1 MEERLESPVLAVA
14 ASWRHQASSRRICRC
29 RRPQTRQQQASAA
42 SARPGRQPRKRRG
55 CGRRCWHAGPPRWPG
70 PRPWR
75 RRSELGRPRRPLAR
89 WVLPAYLIGG
99 CGCVVECR
107 YVRNVSVMLQS
118 VAGRP
123 PWQPVWAVGCKGSHG
138 WALKKKERPKSVE
151 SRPGRPIELTA
162 SLLLVVELRRISS

>member
-1 MEERLESPVLAVA
+1 MRRSGG
-14 ASWRHQASSRRICRC
+14 STHQICRPLGRFARDESRLQARSTC
-29 RRPQTRQQQASAA
+29 GRALKQPTWQQLLGFRL
-42 SARPGRQPRKRRG
+42 ARPERAR
-55 CGRRCWHAGPPRWPG
+55 HAGPPRRPG

-75 RRSELGRPRRPLAR
+75 RRSKLGRPRRPLAR
-89 WVLPAYLIGG
+89 WVPPAYLIGG

-123 PWQPVWAVGCKGSHG
+123 PWRPVWAVGCKRSHG

-162 SLLLVVELRRISS
+162 SLLLVVELRRTSS